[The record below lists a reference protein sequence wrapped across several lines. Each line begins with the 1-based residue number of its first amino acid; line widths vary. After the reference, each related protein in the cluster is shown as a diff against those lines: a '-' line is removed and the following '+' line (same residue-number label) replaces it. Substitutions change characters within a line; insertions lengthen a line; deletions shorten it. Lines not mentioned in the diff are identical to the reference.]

1 MICVVPFAEAIVT
14 HATLLTCTT
23 STQQDLETLSELAS
37 TVFNSILL
45 HRAQD
50 FHEEVRATA
59 MRHLLDFVRF
69 DLKRPIHVEYLKYLG
84 RACSDYSAQARMEAV
99 CAIRNLVEVSVALL
113 CEHVV
118 RRRGKT
124 GTVLRI

>member
-1 MICVVPFAEAIVT
+1 
-14 HATLLTCTT
+14 
-23 STQQDLETLSELAS
+23 
-37 TVFNSILL
+37 VFNSILL